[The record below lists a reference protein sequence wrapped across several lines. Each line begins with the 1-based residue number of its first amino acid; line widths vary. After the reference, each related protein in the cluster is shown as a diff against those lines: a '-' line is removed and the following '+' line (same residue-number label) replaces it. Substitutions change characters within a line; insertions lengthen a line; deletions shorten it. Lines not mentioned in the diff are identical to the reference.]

1 MSATQWDLCFIC
13 QANSKE
19 SLRSTDEGRR
29 SLSEIL
35 PKFSELNSLNF
46 DIKRISDNKTGLLE
60 NLNLHNASYHP
71 SCKNKYNQRMLDRAI
86 SKQQQM
92 TGENMDEV
100 SSPPAKRRSEAL
112 VDAKFSPEIQ
122 TCCFCKEVDN
132 HNNLRA
138 AGTKNAT
145 TQKTKTTHV
154 ESLTKTWLEMA
165 MVLEDDHLIQ
175 VLSSGDAVANEFY
188 YHHIHPHVGSLPT
201 IFPKPAGACGRT
213 VVPFLARYKY
223 FPILSPP
230 GFSL

>member
-13 QANSKE
+13 QTNSKE
-19 SLRSTDEGRR
+19 SLRSTDDGRR

-35 PKFSELNSLNF
+35 PKFSELKNLNF
-46 DIKRISDNKTGLLE
+46 DIKRISDNKIGLLE

-71 SCKNKYNQRMLDRAI
+71 SCKNKNKQRMLDRAI

-92 TGENMDEV
+92 TCEHMDEV

-112 VDAKFSPEIQ
+112 VDAKFSSEMR
-122 TCCFCKEVDN
+122 TCCFCKEFDN
-132 HNNLRA
+132 QSNLRA

-188 YHHIHPHVGSLPT
+188 
-201 IFPKPAGACGRT
+201 
-213 VVPFLARYKY
+213 
-223 FPILSPP
+223 
-230 GFSL
+230 